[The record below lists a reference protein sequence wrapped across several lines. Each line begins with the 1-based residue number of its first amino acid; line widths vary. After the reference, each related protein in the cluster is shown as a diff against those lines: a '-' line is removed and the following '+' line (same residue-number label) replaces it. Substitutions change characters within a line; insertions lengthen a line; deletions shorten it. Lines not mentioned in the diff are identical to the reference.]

1 MQLFKRLLL
10 SYFPES
16 LTKNSLNPAS
26 MFVSFISAKD
36 FFSIINRKIVEN
48 YKLNLFDISLDT
60 FEFKIGLGQEG
71 ETTSA
76 KVSDTYYGYL
86 SASNFNGYKFY
97 NVANTS
103 NALVLVVAMYL
114 QDAFG
119 EGEDQLMVDCLYAFY
134 LLSFLFVS
142 RVKIF
147 PGRSDQEDF
156 NRFVELFFDFYGSV
170 ISQLKHKITKEKF
183 KTLRKKLI
191 SKLEVFFLMFHFYRR
206 INPFFAHQSRENEY
220 FTWLFG
226 ERFTVGQKSFLANY
240 EYSKSSPEI
249 SLEEEDMLFEVAPA
263 DIHLKYLFLDND
275 PHDIVDLLI
284 SEVYDKKVLDKK
296 LASLMKNPS
305 ELDFILDYI
314 TDPAQ
319 FKQGYFEGMQKFMMA
334 TFRDDDDEEFDEF
347 NEMLSVIGDDDEK
360 LEHMKIPPRIKK
372 ESRLIEQFLN
382 FYITYLGGLS
392 IERADTF
399 FIRTY
404 KSQLLP
410 SLMKLIDLQ
419 LASPASIHLYG
430 LQQYFYSRNTY
441 FYNYVQQN
449 VRAGKEKFFMPL
461 TAKIKPIKSNVF
473 SLTMFDE
480 NMLLVLLQDVNP
492 RISKL
497 YIKNKSLLQRFQAS
511 YGSEISTLI
520 KQEKSAF
527 IFSFYAPML
536 AGCQQSEAM
545 ISILQNALSDQDVVR
560 LKDALYCFDIQ
571 MFRSFL
577 SKISIKKLKS
587 HYSEQAILHLF
598 ANVRELLP
606 GFLLYYH
613 FMLRQASEQK
623 SLAHST
629 TFFHTFLLEILGL
642 ESELVS
648 HFREVIEQVLAE
660 FSFAFT
666 IFVEFDDNKDF
677 FDLLRENWKRFIAKK
692 DASQIVFAPEDV
704 LWLRGTL
711 KHITYYNKRYLI
723 PG

>member
-1 MQLFKRLLL
+1 
-10 SYFPES
+10 
-16 LTKNSLNPAS
+16 
-26 MFVSFISAKD
+26 
-36 FFSIINRKIVEN
+36 
-48 YKLNLFDISLDT
+48 
-60 FEFKIGLGQEG
+60 
-71 ETTSA
+71 
-76 KVSDTYYGYL
+76 
-86 SASNFNGYKFY
+86 
-97 NVANTS
+97 
-103 NALVLVVAMYL
+103 
-114 QDAFG
+114 
-119 EGEDQLMVDCLYAFY
+119 
-134 LLSFLFVS
+134 
-142 RVKIF
+142 
-147 PGRSDQEDF
+147 
-156 NRFVELFFDFYGSV
+156 
-170 ISQLKHKITKEKF
+170 
-183 KTLRKKLI
+183 
-191 SKLEVFFLMFHFYRR
+191 MFHFYRR
-206 INPFFAHQSRENEY
+206 INPFFAHQSKENDY

-226 ERFTVGQKSFLANY
+226 ERFTAGQKSFLSNY
-240 EYSKSSPEI
+240 DYSKSAPDI

-284 SEVYDKKVLDKK
+284 SEVYDKKILDKK
-296 LASLMKNPS
+296 LASLMKTPA

-319 FKQGYFEGMQKFMMA
+319 FKRGYFEGMQKFMMA
-334 TFRDDDDEEFDEF
+334 TFRDEDEEEFDEF
-347 NEMLSVIGDDDEK
+347 TEMLSVIGDDDEK

-404 KSQLLP
+404 KPALLP
-410 SLMKLIDLQ
+410 DLMKLVDLN

-461 TAKIKPIKSNVF
+461 TAKIKPIKSNAF

-480 NMLLVLLQDVNP
+480 NMLLVLLQEINP

-497 YIKNKSLLQRFQAS
+497 YIKNKSLLQRFQTS
-511 YGSEISTLI
+511 YGSEISALI
-520 KQEKSAF
+520 KQEKSVF
-527 IFSFYAPML
+527 ISGFYAPML
-536 AGCQQSEAM
+536 AGCQQSEEM
-545 ISILQNALSDQDVVR
+545 ISVLQEALSDQDVIR
-560 LKDALYCFDIQ
+560 LKDALYCFDMQ

-577 SKISIKKLKS
+577 SKVSLKKLKT

-613 FMLRQASEQK
+613 FLLRQEEGQK
-623 SLAHST
+623 SSAHSSL
-629 TFFHTFLLEILGL
+629 FLQTFLFEILGL
-642 ESELVS
+642 EPKLFAHFHELIAQLLS
-648 HFREVIEQVLAE
+648 E

-677 FDLLRENWKRFIAKK
+677 FEVLRENWKRFIAKK
-692 DASQIVFAPEDV
+692 DASQIIFLPEDV